1 VIKTGWFRRAIFA
14 GICFLLV
21 LCGYCSVYFIPF
33 QVGSDKS
40 VLVEAGKPLRVI
52 ADKLEAEG
60 IVRSSGVFS
69 LVTRVRGLGTQ
80 LQAGEY
86 VFSGR
91 VSMRDVVEKLRRG
104 DVYLHAV
111 TIPEGLTSYQII
123 ALLQDLPILSGD
135 VREIPAEGSLLP
147 ETYHVPRGSDRGA
160 VVRDMQIAMRR
171 YLETVWAKRSPDVP
185 LNTPDEAIILAS
197 IVEKETGIEAE
208 RGLVASVFINRLRAK
223 MRLQSDPT
231 IIYGLTGG
239 QKALGRPIRRS
250 EIARETPYNTYVIKG
265 LPPAPIANPGRAA
278 IDAVLNPPQ
287 TDYLFF
293 VADGSG
299 GHVFAK
305 TLEAHN
311 ANVRRWRSNR

>member
-1 VIKTGWFRRAIFA
+1 MIKTVWLRRVLFA
-14 GICFLLV
+14 GLCLLLV
-21 LCGYCSVYFIPF
+21 LCGYSSVYFIPF
-33 QVGSDKS
+33 SIGADQR

-52 ADKLEAEG
+52 ARQLETQG
-60 IVRSSGVFS
+60 VIRSAGVFS

-91 VSMRDVVEKLRRG
+91 VSMNDVVDKLRQG
-104 DVYLHAV
+104 DVHLHAV
-111 TIPEGLTSYQII
+111 TIPEGLTSAQIVS
-123 ALLQDLPILSGD
+123 LLLALPILSGA
-135 VREIPAEGSLLP
+135 VSAIPQEGSLLP
-147 ETYHVPRGSDRGA
+147 ETYHVPRGADRMA
-160 VVRDMQIAMRR
+160 LLRDMQAAMRR
-171 YLETVWAKRSPDVP
+171 SLDAAWRDRAADIP
-185 LNTPDEAIILAS
+185 LNSPEEAVILAS
-197 IVEKETGIEAE
+197 IVEKETGIAAE
-208 RGLVASVFINRLRAK
+208 RGLVASVFVNRLRAK

-239 QKALGRPIRRS
+239 EQPLGRPIRRS

-265 LPPAPIANPGRAA
+265 LPPTAIANPGQAA
-278 IDAVLNPPQ
+278 LAAVLNPPQ

-293 VADGSG
+293 VADGRG

-305 TLEAHN
+305 TLEEHN